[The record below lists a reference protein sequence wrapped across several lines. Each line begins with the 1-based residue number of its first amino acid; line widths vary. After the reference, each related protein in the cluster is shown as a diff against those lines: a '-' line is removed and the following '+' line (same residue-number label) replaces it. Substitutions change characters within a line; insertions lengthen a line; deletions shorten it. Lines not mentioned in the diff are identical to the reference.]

1 MDIVN
6 TITDTATDV
15 TKLPQQVYT
24 GAKSIVASN
33 DGRMNMVYATGGLV
47 VASLAGGL
55 MTWIPFQKIPAGNLI
70 RTGSLAFVGA
80 GLFGH
85 GVKHSGEALGMATL
99 VAGPILFGTAIA
111 QVMGL
116 FGLFPRLQS
125 VLTKDAESGYGG
137 VGLSNYAAIDSV
149 EVDRTSYQPTQ
160 DYGAE
165 TIEQQMTSGSPQV
178 QIAERQEGDPLNT
191 VREEAPI
198 GHGVTQWFGSESAN
212 SSRPSTRLGSMKS
225 FAASTDTF
233 GNKITTGDDSMANVV
248 GPTSLADVPATTAS
262 MYDVQMESGPLP
274 TTREVGGTQDVFAT
288 YILPSFEKPSA
299 GSSGHGV
306 TQWYAESNQ
315 TGFIGRFVAGA
326 EGHGSVLGQ

>member
-6 TITDTATDV
+6 TITDTATDI

-24 GAKSIVASN
+24 GATAVATTDS
-33 DGRMNMVYATGGLV
+33 GRMNMVYATGGLV
-47 VASLAGGL
+47 VASLVGGL
-55 MTWIPFQKIPAGNLI
+55 MTWIPFHKLPAGNLI

-116 FGLFPRLQS
+116 MGLFPRLQS
-125 VLTKDAESGYGG
+125 VLTKDVEYSLKDYNPMES
-137 VGLSNYAAIDSV
+137 IV
-149 EVDRTSYQPTQ
+149 ERDTSYQPAQ
-160 DYGAE
+160 DFGAE
-165 TIEQQMTSGSPQV
+165 GVSPQV
-178 QIAERQEGDPLNT
+178 EIAESQEGDPLNS
-191 VREEAPI
+191 VRQESAL
-198 GHGVTQWFGSESAN
+198 GHGVTQWFGADSSN
-212 SSRPSTRLGSMKS
+212 SSRPARHGSMKS
-225 FAASTDTF
+225 FAASTDTL
-233 GNKITTGDDSMANVV
+233 GNKVKTGDDSMANVI
-248 GPTSLADVPATTAS
+248 GPTSLADVPATTAT

-274 TTREVGGTQDVFAT
+274 TTREIGGNQDVFAT
-288 YILPSFEKPSA
+288 YILPSFEMPSA
-299 GSSGHGV
+299 GKSGHGV

-315 TGFIGRFVAGA
+315 TGFVGRFVAGA

>member
-6 TITDTATDV
+6 TITDTATDM

-24 GAKSIVASN
+24 GAKSIATS
-33 DGRMNMVYATGGLV
+33 DSGRMNMVYATGGLV
-47 VASLAGGL
+47 VASLVGVG
-55 MTWIPFQKIPAGNLI
+55 MTWIPFQSLPGGNLL

-99 VAGPILFGTAIA
+99 VAGPILFGTALA

-116 FGLFPRLQS
+116 MGLFPRLQTI
-125 VLTKDAESGYGG
+125 LTKDAESGYGG
-137 VGLSNYAAIDSV
+137 VGLDSYKSINSV

-165 TIEQQMTSGSPQV
+165 GVSPQV
-178 QIAERQEGDPLNT
+178 EIAERQEGDPLNT

-198 GHGVTQWFGSESAN
+198 GHGVTQWFGADSSN
-212 SSRPSTRLGSMKS
+212 SSRPSRLGSMKS
-225 FAASTDTF
+225 FAASTDTL
-233 GNKITTGDDSMANVV
+233 GNKVKTGDDSMANVV
-248 GPTSLADVPATTAS
+248 GPTSLADVPATTAT

-274 TTREVGGTQDVFAT
+274 TTREIGGNQDVFAT
-288 YILPSFEKPSA
+288 YILPSFEMPSA
-299 GSSGHGV
+299 GKSGHGV

>member
-6 TITDTATDV
+6 TITDTATDI

-24 GAKSIVASN
+24 GAKSIATS
-33 DGRMNMVYATGGLV
+33 DSGRMNMVYATGGLV
-47 VASLAGGL
+47 VASLVGGL
-55 MTWIPFQKIPAGNLI
+55 MTWVPFQNIPGGNLI

-116 FGLFPRLQS
+116 MGLFPRLQTI
-125 VLTKDAESGYGG
+125 LTKDAESGYGG
-137 VGLSNYAAIDSV
+137 VGLGSYQAIDSV

-165 TIEQQMTSGSPQV
+165 SVSPQV
-178 QIAERQEGDPLNT
+178 SIAERQEGDPLNT

-198 GHGVTQWFGSESAN
+198 GHGVTQWFGADSSN
-212 SSRPSTRLGSMKS
+212 SSRPSSRLGSMKS
-225 FAASTDTF
+225 FAASTDAF
-233 GNKITTGDDSMANVV
+233 GNKVKTGDNSMANVV
-248 GPTSLADVPATTAS
+248 GPTSLADVPATSAT

-274 TTREVGGTQDVFAT
+274 TTREIGGNQDVFAT
-288 YILPSFEKPSA
+288 YILPSFEMPSA
-299 GSSGHGV
+299 GNSGHGV

-315 TGFIGRFVAGA
+315 TGFVGRFVAGA

>member
-6 TITDTATDV
+6 TITDTATDM

-24 GAKSIVASN
+24 GAKSIVAST
-33 DGRMNMVYATGGLV
+33 DGRMNMIYATGGLV

-55 MTWIPFQKIPAGNLI
+55 MTWIPFQNLPAGNLI

-99 VAGPILFGTAIA
+99 VAGPILFGTAVA

-116 FGLFPRLQS
+116 FGFFPRLQS

-137 VGLSNYAAIDSV
+137 VGLSNYQAIDSV
-149 EVDRTSYQPTQ
+149 EVDRTSYQPTM

-165 TIEQQMTSGSPQV
+165 GVSPQV

-198 GHGVTQWFGSESAN
+198 GHGVTQWFGSDSTN

-225 FAASTDTF
+225 FSASTDTF
-233 GNKITTGDDSMANVV
+233 GNKVKTGDGSMANVV
-248 GPTSLADVPATTAS
+248 GPTSLADVPATTAT
-262 MYDVQMESGPLP
+262 MYDVQMESGTLP
-274 TTREVGGTQDVFAT
+274 TTREVGGTQDVFNT

-299 GSSGHGV
+299 GKSGHGV

>member
-6 TITDTATDV
+6 TITDTATDM

-24 GAKSIVASN
+24 GAKSIATS
-33 DGRMNMVYATGGLV
+33 DSGRMNMMYATGGLV

-55 MTWIPFQKIPAGNLI
+55 MTWIPFHKIPAGNLI

-99 VAGPILFGTAIA
+99 VAGPILFGTAVA

-116 FGLFPRLQS
+116 FGFFPRLQS
-125 VLTKDAESGYGG
+125 VLTKDVEYTLDNYTPMESITEDDT
-137 VGLSNYAAIDSV
+137 A
-149 EVDRTSYQPTQ
+149 YQPAQ
-160 DYGAE
+160 NFGAE
-165 TIEQQMTSGSPQV
+165 GVSPQV
-178 QIAERQEGDPLNT
+178 SIAQRQENDPLNT
-191 VREEAPI
+191 VREESAL
-198 GHGVTQWFGSESAN
+198 GHGVTQWFGADSSN
-212 SSRPSTRLGSMKS
+212 SSRPSRLGSMKS
-225 FAASTDTF
+225 FAASTDTL
-233 GNKITTGDDSMANVV
+233 GNKISTGDDSMANVV

-262 MYDVQMESGPLP
+262 MYDVQMESGSLP
-274 TTREVGGTQDVFAT
+274 TTREVGGNQDVFNT

-299 GSSGHGV
+299 GQSGHGV

-315 TGFIGRFVAGA
+315 TGFVGRFVAGA

>member
-6 TITDTATDV
+6 TITDTATDM

-24 GAKSIVASN
+24 GAKSIATS
-33 DGRMNMVYATGGLV
+33 DSGRMNMMYATGGLV

-55 MTWIPFQKIPAGNLI
+55 MTWIPFHKFPAGNLI

-99 VAGPILFGTAIA
+99 VAGPILFGTAVA

-116 FGLFPRLQS
+116 FGFFPRLQS
-125 VLTKDAESGYGG
+125 VLTKDVEYTLDNYTPMESITEDDT
-137 VGLSNYAAIDSV
+137 A
-149 EVDRTSYQPTQ
+149 YQPAQ
-160 DYGAE
+160 NFGAE
-165 TIEQQMTSGSPQV
+165 GVSPQV
-178 QIAERQEGDPLNT
+178 SIAQRQEDDPLNT
-191 VREEAPI
+191 VREESAL
-198 GHGVTQWFGSESAN
+198 GHGVTQWFGADSSN
-212 SSRPSTRLGSMKS
+212 SSRPSRLGSMKS
-225 FAASTDTF
+225 FAASTDTL
-233 GNKITTGDDSMANVV
+233 GNKVKTGDDSMANVV
-248 GPTSLADVPATTAS
+248 GPTSLADVPATTAT

-274 TTREVGGTQDVFAT
+274 TTREIGGNQDVFAT
-288 YILPSFEKPSA
+288 YILPSFEMPSA
-299 GSSGHGV
+299 GKSGHGV

>member
-6 TITDTATDV
+6 TITDTATDI

-24 GAKSIVASN
+24 GATTVATTDS
-33 DGRMNMVYATGGLV
+33 GRMNMVYATGGLV
-47 VASLAGGL
+47 VASLVGGL
-55 MTWIPFQKIPAGNLI
+55 MTWIPFHKLPAGNLI

-116 FGLFPRLQS
+116 MGLFPRLQS
-125 VLTKDAESGYGG
+125 VLTKDVEYSLKDYNPMES
-137 VGLSNYAAIDSV
+137 IV
-149 EVDRTSYQPTQ
+149 ERDTSYQPAQ
-160 DYGAE
+160 DFGAE
-165 TIEQQMTSGSPQV
+165 GVSPQV
-178 QIAERQEGDPLNT
+178 EIAQSQEDDPLNS
-191 VREEAPI
+191 VRQESAL
-198 GHGVTQWFGSESAN
+198 GHGVTQWFGADSSN
-212 SSRPSTRLGSMKS
+212 SSRPARHGSMKS
-225 FAASTDTF
+225 FAASTDTL
-233 GNKITTGDDSMANVV
+233 GNKVKTGDDSMANVV
-248 GPTSLADVPATTAS
+248 GPTSLADVPATTAT

-274 TTREVGGTQDVFAT
+274 TTREIGGNQDVFAT
-288 YILPSFEKPSA
+288 YILPSFEMPSA
-299 GSSGHGV
+299 GKSGHGV

-315 TGFIGRFVAGA
+315 TGFVGRFVAGA